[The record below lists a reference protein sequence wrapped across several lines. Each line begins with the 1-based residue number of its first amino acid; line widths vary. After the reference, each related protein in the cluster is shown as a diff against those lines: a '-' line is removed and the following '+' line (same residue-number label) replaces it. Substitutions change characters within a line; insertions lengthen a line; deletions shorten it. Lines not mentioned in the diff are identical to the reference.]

1 MLRRT
6 AAENLRY
13 ALKVSG
19 RLPRK
24 MYDSRIAELLSL
36 VGLSEFGDRPA
47 RTMSG
52 GEKRR
57 LALARALAGDPA
69 VLSAA
74 AKVVEDVIGTV
85 AARDIKVVMS
95 THDLGSARRL
105 AGDIIFM
112 QRGRVA
118 ETGAASTF
126 FNEPHSD
133 EAKIFIRGICLSDKP
148 EKIKNARSQIAD
160 CRCCGDVVFSGSRP
174 GQIDR
179 HRLDDV
185 NAGFRLV
192 WLHLAAVQECHRNQ
206 RKGCRAGNRPGPRHR
221 PSGRRRRRFFHTKS
235 AEEKFLSEGFGV
247 KRFPV
252 MYNDFIR
259 IGPKSDPR
267 RCQRHQGYCQGADR
281 YQG

>member
-1 MLRRT
+1 
-6 AAENLRY
+6 
-13 ALKVSG
+13 
-19 RLPRK
+19 

-133 EAKIFIRGICLSDKP
+133 EAKIFIRGDL
-148 EKIKNARSQIAD
+148 
-160 CRCCGDVVFSGSRP
+160 
-174 GQIDR
+174 
-179 HRLDDV
+179 
-185 NAGFRLV
+185 LV
-192 WLHLAAVQECHRNQ
+192 
-206 RKGCRAGNRPGPRHR
+206 
-221 PSGRRRRRFFHTKS
+221 
-235 AEEKFLSEGFGV
+235 
-247 KRFPV
+247 
-252 MYNDFIR
+252 
-259 IGPKSDPR
+259 
-267 RCQRHQGYCQGADR
+267 
-281 YQG
+281 

>member
-1 MLRRT
+1 MHGPFWALFPLTGPAAKSAVGPLSLSGLAPVIPSCCVLEGWRTTLLRIAMGLILPSAGTVTWGGRESVAPVRRAIVFQHPVMLRRT

-24 MYDSRIAELLSL
+24 MYDSRITELLAL

-69 VLSAA
+69 VHQ
-74 AKVVEDVIGTV
+74 
-85 AARDIKVVMS
+85 VVMS

-112 QRGRVA
+112 HRGRVV

-133 EAKIFIRGICLSDKP
+133 EAKIFIRGDL
-148 EKIKNARSQIAD
+148 
-160 CRCCGDVVFSGSRP
+160 
-174 GQIDR
+174 
-179 HRLDDV
+179 
-185 NAGFRLV
+185 LV
-192 WLHLAAVQECHRNQ
+192 
-206 RKGCRAGNRPGPRHR
+206 
-221 PSGRRRRRFFHTKS
+221 
-235 AEEKFLSEGFGV
+235 
-247 KRFPV
+247 
-252 MYNDFIR
+252 
-259 IGPKSDPR
+259 
-267 RCQRHQGYCQGADR
+267 
-281 YQG
+281 